1 MQKVFRLFLTII
13 TATLC
18 LLIACSSVSLEL
30 QQPSIPK
37 HKQQFLPYP
46 YVSPNFSNGLNVVMT
61 SVSQKKKGDRMIL
74 SGEIGIIDR
83 TGKLLSRSKVTTD
96 LEPFD
101 RFDIKEGLLPF
112 KDSDCF
118 YGMHN
123 STGYMDV
130 RGKIVVKP
138 HCGWEGF
145 YAFSE
150 GLSAQYVP
158 VGSNLGSGWG
168 FIDKSGNFAIQPQFV
183 RGQHSF
189 SEGLAFVV
197 FPDFSAGYI
206 DHSGKIVIEPKF
218 RFSLQHQYDAEFSE
232 GMASVLDGNTNKVGY
247 IDSSGEFVIAPQFDR
262 ASHFSEGLA
271 LVTNYKLNR
280 GQRYIDTNGNV
291 AIPDF
296 FSRASNFSEGL
307 AGVFPSDEKG
317 EGCGYIEPSGKF
329 VIKPKFSSCG
339 DFHEG
344 IAAVN
349 VGYDKFPKRGYI
361 DASGKFL
368 IEPQSLGSNS
378 GWMFNGVLVIECI
391 FDKQSKYMILSKS
404 EILKNNNPKYQ
415 WCSL

>member
-1 MQKVFRLFLTII
+1 MKKIFRLFLTIV

-18 LLIACSSVSLEL
+18 LLIACSSASLEL
-30 QQPSIPK
+30 QQPFTLK
-37 HKQQFLPYP
+37 HKQEFLPYP

-83 TGKLLSRSKVTTD
+83 TGKLLDRSKVTTD

-118 YGMHN
+118 YGMRN

-138 HCGWEGF
+138 RCGWEGW
-145 YAFSE
+145 YFSE
-150 GLSAQYVP
+150 GLSAQYAP

-168 FIDKSGNFAIQPQFV
+168 FIDKSGSFTIQPQFV
-183 RGQHSF
+183 RRKHSF

-197 FPDFSAGYI
+197 FKDFSAGYI
-206 DHSGKIVIEPKF
+206 DHSGKLVIEPKF
-218 RFSLQHQYDAEFSE
+218 RFSLQHQYDADFSE

-262 ASHFSEGLA
+262 AYKFSEGLA
-271 LVTNYKLNR
+271 LVTDHTLNR

-307 AGVFPSDEKG
+307 AGVFPDNEK
-317 EGCGYIEPSGKF
+317 EQGCGYIDSSGNF
-329 VIKPKFSSCG
+329 VIKPAFSGCG
-339 DFHEG
+339 GFHEG

-349 VGYDKFPKRGYI
+349 VDHDKFLKRGYI
-361 DASGKFL
+361 DATGKFL
-368 IEPQSLGSNS
+368 IEPQLLGSNS
-378 GWMFNGVLVIECI
+378 GTMSSGVLVIECV
-391 FDKQSKYMILSKS
+391 FDQKSKYMILSKS

-415 WCSL
+415 WCSS